1 MENLTNWLQSLDSEV
16 LTGYAVEY
24 GTAIIMAVVIFV
36 AGRWVARVATR
47 MVRSGLRRA
56 DLDETLVAF
65 LGNVVYGLLIAFV
78 VIAALS
84 QLGVETTSLA
94 AIFAAAGLA
103 IGLALQGSLS
113 NFAAGVLIIAFRP
126 FKAGDYVTV
135 AGTSGTVEDVNIFTT
150 HLKTPDNKAIVVPNA
165 AITGD
170 IITNFSAKDTRRVD
184 LVFGIGYDDDIR
196 QAKDILTRILEED
209 PRVLKDPV
217 PVVGVLELGDS
228 SVNLAVRPWVKAAD
242 YWGLHFHLMETVKQ
256 EFDAAGITIPYP
268 QRDVHLHEA
277 KPQAA

>member
-1 MENLTNWLQSLDSEV
+1 METLTNWMKSLDSEV
-16 LTGYAVEY
+16 LTGYAVQY
-24 GTAIIMAVVIFV
+24 GTALIMAGVIFIL
-36 AGRWVARVATR
+36 GRWAARIAKR
-47 MVRSGLRRA
+47 MVRAALKRA
-56 DLDETLVAF
+56 NMDDTLVSF
-65 LGNVVYGLLIAFV
+65 IGNVAYGLLMAFV

-113 NFAAGVLIIAFRP
+113 NFAAGIMIIAFRP
-126 FKAGDYVTV
+126 FKAGDFVTV

-165 AITGD
+165 AITGG
-170 IITNFSAKDTRRVD
+170 IITNFSAKDTRRID

-196 QAKDILTRILEED
+196 RAKDILTRIVEGDE
-209 PRVLKDPV
+209 RVLKDPA
-217 PVVGVLELGDS
+217 PVIAVLELGDS
-228 SVNLAVRPWVKAAD
+228 SVNFAVRPWVKAAD
-242 YWGLHFHLMETVKQ
+242 YWNVHFHLMETVKQ

-268 QRDVHLHEA
+268 QRDVHLHEVRG
-277 KPQAA
+277 KAA